1 MSEMNDFA
9 ARKFGEVLAFAE
21 TFNDTVQR
29 ANEAISKERSEDEIK
44 QLVDAS
50 TDHANRIKAI
60 VLAAGKSDVTLKKA
74 EATNTKLRTMRD
86 TYIGDSWDELTEI
99 YEWFGFYTGAAIVH
113 WALIEGV
120 GEGLDDEEDEIAGVV
135 KGATE
140 FYRKLMD
147 DSINHLKEVGRN
159 RIGD

>member
-29 ANEAISKERSEDEIK
+29 ANEAISKERSEDEIQ
-44 QLVDAS
+44 QLIDTS

-60 VLAAGKSDVTLKKA
+60 VLAAGVSDSTLKKA
-74 EATNTKLRTMRD
+74 EATNAKLRTMRD

-99 YEWFGFYTGAAIVH
+99 YEWLGFYTGAAIVH

-120 GEGLDDEEDEIAGVV
+120 GEGLNDDETTGLV
-135 KGATE
+135 KDARE
-140 FYRKLMD
+140 FYQQLMN
-147 DSINHLKEVGRN
+147 DSIKHLQEVGRN
-159 RIGD
+159 RTGD